1 MKRRANLTR
10 EEAEGLAIQALAF
23 IAGDGERLG
32 RFLAVTGIG
41 PAEIRAAAREPGF
54 LIGVLDYMSSTVATA
69 SPGVCPGMLSRRRQ
83 ERELGCPREARE
95 SPESIFD
102 RRCLVAAMHHDG
114 VTVSHNPP
122 LLSSG

>member
-41 PAEIRAAAREPGF
+41 PAEIRTAAREPDF
-54 LIGVLDYMSSTVATA
+54 LIGVLDYMASDEQLIGAFAAEADLDPSDIERGRVVLGGSTW
-69 SPGVCPGMLSRRRQ
+69 
-83 ERELGCPREARE
+83 EREGP
-95 SPESIFD
+95 
-102 RRCLVAAMHHDG
+102 
-114 VTVSHNPP
+114 
-122 LLSSG
+122 